1 MQSSSGLI
9 NIHELRWL
17 RDWLV
22 VPAGGRGRQAHNNFR
37 SFVWQANVSFSAVSD
52 MWKIFI
58 QLCNKSHILTYF
70 RLAIA
75 NNTKHNN

>member
-17 RDWLV
+17 GDWLV
-22 VPAGGRGRQAHNNFR
+22 ALPAAAAGRQAH
-37 SFVWQANVSFSAVSD
+37 SSAAFVWQTFHSVQSVSD

-58 QLCNKSHILTYF
+58 Q
-70 RLAIA
+70 
-75 NNTKHNN
+75 